1 MFQKTS
7 CDGASQITLGM
18 LSPPVRELPNG
29 LRLCLDELADANDRL
44 PSRVTFPLGRRRT
57 GKYAF
62 RAGDRSLD
70 GAFGRHNVMPLSGR
84 GGARA
89 ILDRE

>member
-1 MFQKTS
+1 
-7 CDGASQITLGM
+7 
-18 LSPPVRELPNG
+18 
-29 LRLCLDELADANDRL
+29 
-44 PSRVTFPLGRRRT
+44 
-57 GKYAF
+57 
-62 RAGDRSLD
+62 LD